1 MFSLNQEVLVLNNFI
16 WIPGKITGVNGN
28 RYYVKLNPPIP
39 LGVSHSE
46 QIVPANLIRVAEA
59 NTENIPSHMIAPA
72 LPTSLPIA
80 PGLPSSLPIA
90 PGLPSSLPIAPGL
103 PSSLPIA
110 PALSVKGEV
119 EVRPPKGNRLSMIRD
134 EDTHVMSYRSCQNF
148 DFPIEYLKKCEKLRQ
163 KMWQKI
169 RGSLSATCGYTGPAL
184 GILMLLFKNNDIRG
198 KKSLNSFLRNRYR
211 SLISE
216 HGESFKRVSEI
227 FMATVNETAGNFL
240 DLCDVTPLTQTR
252 NGIRGLIEE
261 EEISW
266 RQGKVSLVDRSN
278 IVKGPNIISF
288 KTRGLGECT
297 FHHSM
302 IYAIPEEDKCFIL
315 DSWVDNYSGQCRLP
329 ECRPFRLSKVQNEL
343 VRLNSQQYT
352 KGDAEN
358 IFQTYFMAPTT
369 FLDTFY
375 RGDIFYVYVLNQK
388 YIQIIFSA
396 CEFNMVRVFETFFGG
411 YTRKK
416 KNIKTKKS
424 HTRRYI
430 RNKKHHT
437 RRQIIA
443 K

>member
-1 MFSLNQEVLVLNNFI
+1 MFSLNQEVLVLNNLK
-16 WIPGKITGVNGN
+16 WIPGKITAVDGN
-28 RYYVKLNPPIP
+28 RYYVKFYPPIP
-39 LGVSHSE
+39 LGVSHFE
-46 QIVPANLIRVAEA
+46 QIVPANLIRATEA
-59 NTENIPSHMIAPA
+59 NTGNMPSHTIAPA
-72 LPTSLPIA
+72 LPM
-80 PGLPSSLPIA
+80 
-90 PGLPSSLPIAPGL
+90 
-103 PSSLPIA
+103 SLPIA
-110 PALSVKGEV
+110 PALPMSLPIAPALPMSLPIAPALPMSLPIAPALPVKGEV
-119 EVRPPKGNRLSMIRD
+119 EVRPAEGNRLSMIMD
-134 EDTHVMSYRSCQNF
+134 EDTHVMSYRSCQDF
-148 DFPIEYLKKCEKLRQ
+148 DFPIEYLKKCENLRQ

-216 HGESFKRVSEI
+216 HGESFKRISEI

-240 DLCDVTPLTQTR
+240 DLCDVTPVTQTR
-252 NGIRGLIEE
+252 YGLRGLIEE
-261 EEISW
+261 EEISR
-266 RQGKVSLVDRSN
+266 RQGKVSIVDRSN

-315 DSWVDNYSGQCRLP
+315 DSWMDNATMECRLP
-329 ECRPFRLSKVQNEL
+329 TCRQHSFTEVQNAL
-343 VRLNSQQYT
+343 HTLNSSGCT
-352 KGDAEN
+352 IDGAKRT
-358 IFQTYFMAPTT
+358 FRYFMPPYT
-369 FLDTFY
+369 FLDGIQQ
-375 RGDIFYVYVLNQK
+375 GDRFEVYVLDQK

-396 CEFNMVRVFETFFGG
+396 CEFNMVRVFETIFGG

-416 KNIKTKKS
+416 KNIRTKKS

-430 RNKKHHT
+430 INKKHHT
-437 RRQIIA
+437 RRQIRA